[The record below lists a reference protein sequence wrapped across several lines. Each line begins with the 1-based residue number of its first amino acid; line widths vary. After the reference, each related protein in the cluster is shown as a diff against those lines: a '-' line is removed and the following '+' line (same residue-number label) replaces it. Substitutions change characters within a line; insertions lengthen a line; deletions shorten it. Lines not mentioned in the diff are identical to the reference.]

1 MPLDQISKGVWQ
13 GPTCHVGAVRGLGGL
28 QSGIVVVGV
37 APGKDEVRSGKPLT
51 GPTGKIFDTLLHAL
65 GTPRNSLYVTN
76 MSCKHI
82 QGKIKH
88 ADLEPCWPRLQ
99 NELHMIQPK
108 LIIVLGAEPCQFWTN
123 KTVTK
128 ARGAVLWNA
137 EFSCYVMPMIQPAA
151 LFHDGGSGNTS
162 TDRMSNAAYDIVR
175 DLRKIDTILRLPID
189 GRYSN
194 VDYTVC
200 QTTEEAQ
207 RVLDALPTDG
217 TPVSLDVETNA
228 AMFDLIDI
236 RKDELICLAVSD
248 GKHSWVMPQ
257 EIIRNIADST
267 SLVDWPTKVH
277 WTFHNAVFDTAIV
290 KRDLGIWLP
299 VREDT
304 MLRSY
309 VCDERPGYHS
319 LKTLAREFECSGFYE
334 TERSSKDTQIA
345 ASKKNIYAYNAK
357 DAAYT
362 ARLASKLEVWSE
374 AEGTD
379 QVYANF
385 LVPAVNVFK
394 EIQYRGAR
402 VDATLLLNLETAWGD
417 ERDAETE
424 RMQQMA
430 QDVGWHNNNIN
441 LNSPPQLSKLLY
453 NVIGLDG
460 GPSTAKDVLAKLQ
473 GQHPFVDALIE
484 YRHLVHNYN
493 IYIGGFTKHIKIHGK
508 NHGRVHPTVKLHG
521 TATGRLSYSDPPVQ
535 TIPRPSNY
543 AQKYGLLR
551 NAFIATDD
559 TYEIA
564 YADYQRAEIW
574 TAYGYS
580 RDPHIYEALQKD
592 YHLET
597 AVGAM
602 GISRERMM
610 ADANYREEQRR
621 IAKIVTFGIMYGIEA
636 YGLSKSINNTPEVAQ
651 AYIDGWFRH
660 NNMYADWYQE
670 TLRTLQKTGEVM
682 SLTGRKRRFILLQD
696 NPRALKQ
703 AVNFP
708 IQSTASDVT
717 LSALIKLHEL
727 LKPYDTHI
735 LFAVHDAIVFE
746 IAKRYRHIVI
756 PMIMDVMQAPQFA
769 GLDFPGIPC
778 DFKIGRSWGEAHEIT
793 DFSED
798 ALRWVA

>member
-1 MPLDQISKGVWQ
+1 MLTKLDTNLYQ
-13 GPTCHVGAVRGLGGL
+13 GPPCHQGAIRGLGSL
-28 QSGIVVVGV
+28 QSGVVVIGV
-37 APGKDEVRSGKPLT
+37 APGKDEVRTGKPLT
-51 GPTGKIFDTLLHAL
+51 GATGKIFDTLLNAL
-65 GTPRNSLYVTN
+65 GTPRNTLYVTN
-76 MSCKHI
+76 MSCVHI
-82 QGKIKH
+82 KDKIKREH
-88 ADLEPCWPRLQ
+88 LEPCWPRLKA
-99 NELHMIQPK
+99 ELHAIAPK
-108 LIIVLGAEPCQFWTN
+108 LIIVLGAEPCQYWTG
-123 KTVTK
+123 KPVTK
-128 ARGAVLWNA
+128 ARGAVLWNE

-151 LFHDGGSGNTS
+151 LFHDGSTGNTG

-175 DLRKIDTILRLPID
+175 DLRKIDTILRLPRD
-189 GRYSN
+189 GSYSE
-194 VDYTVC
+194 VKYSIVES
-200 QTTEEAQ
+200 TEEAQ
-207 RVLDALPTDG
+207 RVLDSLPTDG
-217 TPVSLDVETNA
+217 TPVALDVETNSS
-228 AMFDLIDI
+228 MFDLIDI
-236 RKDELICLAVSD
+236 KKDELICLAVSD

-257 EIIRNIADST
+257 EIIRDTKRSK
-267 SLVDWPTKVH
+267 SLVNWPTKVH
-277 WTFHNAVFDTAIV
+277 WTFHNAVFDTAIM
-290 KRDLGIWLP
+290 KRDLDIWLP

-309 VCDERPGYHS
+309 VCDERPGYHG
-319 LKTLAREFECSGFYE
+319 LKPLAREFEAAGFWE
-334 TERSSKDTQIA
+334 TERIKGDRNTL
-345 ASKKNIYAYNAK
+345 YGYNAK

-379 QVYANF
+379 QVYAN
-385 LVPAVNVFK
+385 LLIPAVNVFK

-402 VDATLLLNLETAWGD
+402 VDNPLLTKLETMWGD
-417 ERDAETE
+417 ERDAEHE
-424 RMQQMA
+424 RMQDLA
-430 QDVGWHNNNIN
+430 FDVGWPDHLLN
-441 LNSPPQLSKLLY
+441 LNSPKQLSKLLY
-453 NVIGLDG
+453 GVIGLEG
-460 GPSTAKDVLAKLQ
+460 GPSTAKNVLDTLA

-484 YRHLVHNYN
+484 YRHLEHNYK
-493 IYIGGFTKHIKIHGK
+493 IYVNGFTKHIRIPEPYHA
-508 NHGRVHPTVKLHG
+508 RVHPTVKLHG
-521 TATGRLSYSDPPVQ
+521 TATGRLSYSDPAVQ

-551 NAFIATDD
+551 NAFIPTSDD
-559 TYEIA
+559 YEIA

-580 RDPHIYEALQKD
+580 RDLNIYEALKKD

-597 AVGAM
+597 AVAAM
-602 GISRERMM
+602 GISRERMLN
-610 ADANYREEQRR
+610 DANYREEQRR

-636 YGLSKSINNTPEVAQ
+636 YGLSRSINNTPEVAQ

-660 NNMYADWYQE
+660 NAGYAAWYQD
-670 TLRTLQKTGEVM
+670 TLRTLQQTGEVT

-717 LSALIKLHEL
+717 LSALIKLHEM

-746 IAKRYRHIVI
+746 VHKAWRHITI
-756 PMIMDVMQAPQFA
+756 PMIMNVMQAPQFD
-769 GLDFPGIPC
+769 GIDFPGIPA
-778 DFKIGRSWGEAHEIT
+778 DFKIGRSWGEAHQIY